1 MKKARKYGENEVL
14 KVIENRLRK
23 LRNLMKERGMD
34 YFLIPSDDFHGSEY
48 VHDYFKCREYMSGF
62 SGSAGTLVVG
72 VEAAGLWTD
81 GRYFLQAEEQLAG
94 SGITLY
100 KMGQPG
106 VPTVI
111 EFLSEGLK
119 DGGTLGFDGR
129 VVSKSFADRLKE
141 KIREKY
147 PRALMKICFAY
158 GEDLVDLVWADRP
171 ALTAEPVMELA
182 LCYAG
187 VGRADKLSLIREK
200 MWEKQGDYF
209 LLTSLD
215 DIAWLLNIRGG
226 DVAYNPVVRAYFMV
240 SATTDEGT
248 EMSAQP
254 MAYLYAEES
263 AFPATLREGLQKDG
277 VQIKPYAQIYDDV
290 ANLPDECKLLWDEKV
305 INYTLYR
312 SCNSQVEMVTCENLT
327 QFPKAVKNS
336 TEIENIRKAHVK
348 DGVAV
353 TRFLYWMDQAV
364 SRGGVTELS
373 AAEKLENFRQEQEH
387 YFGQS
392 FAPIVGYGA
401 HGAIV
406 HYSATDESNVELRPD
421 NFVLIDTGGQY
432 LEGTTDITRTIA
444 LGEPTAEQKQHY
456 TAVLKG
462 NLNLSAMKFPYEC
475 TGLNLDAIARKPLW
489 DLGLDYNHG
498 TGHGVGYFLNVHEGP
513 NAFRQRAVT
522 GRENDTHFEEG
533 MVTSDEPGVYL
544 EGKYGIR
551 LENLI
556 LSRKAEKHGSQ
567 QFMCFE
573 VLTLVPFD
581 LRAVD
586 VSMLTEPE
594 RLYLNAYHKRVFDTI
609 SPYLNEAETAWLAN
623 ATREI

>member
-1 MKKARKYGENEVL
+1 M
-14 KVIENRLRK
+14 IENRLQK
-23 LRNLMKERGMD
+23 LRDLMKERGMD
-34 YFLIPSDDFHGSEY
+34 YYLIPSDDFHGSEY

-62 SGSAGTLVVG
+62 TGSAGTLVVG
-72 VEAAGLWTD
+72 LETAGLWTD

-100 KMGQPG
+100 KMGQPQ

-111 EFLSEGLK
+111 EFLTEAFGE
-119 DGGTLGFDGR
+119 GGTLGFDGR
-129 VVSKSFADRLKE
+129 VVSKSFTDRLKD

-158 GEDLVDLVWADRP
+158 GEDLVDLVWTDRP
-171 ALTAEPVMELA
+171 ALTAEPVMELP

-187 VGRADKLSLIREK
+187 VSRAEKLALIRQK
-200 MWEKQGDYF
+200 MQEKQGDYF

-226 DVAYNPVVRAYFMV
+226 DVAYNPVVRAYFL
-240 SATTDEGT
+240 
-248 EMSAQP
+248 MSAGTVPEDVGAKTLGIGQQP
-254 MAYLYAEES
+254 EAFLYAERS
-263 AFPATLREGLQKDG
+263 AFPTELKEALEKDG
-277 VQIKPYAQIYDDV
+277 VQIKPYEQIYEDV
-290 ANLPDECKLLWDEKV
+290 SQLPDESVLLWDEKV
-305 INYTLYR
+305 INYTLLR
-312 SCNSQVEMVTCENLT
+312 SCNPQVKMVTTENLT
-327 QFPKAVKNS
+327 QLPKAIKNP
-336 TEIENIRKAHVK
+336 TEAANIRTAHIK

-353 TRFLYWMDQAV
+353 TRFLHWLMQAV
-364 SRGGVTELS
+364 PAGGVTELC
-373 AAEKLENFRQEQEH
+373 AAEKLESFRQEQEH

-406 HYSATDESNVELRPD
+406 HYSATPESDAELRAD

-444 LGEPTAEQKQHY
+444 LGEPTVEQKAHY

-462 NLNLSAMKFPYEC
+462 NLNLAAMKFPYEC

-489 DLGLDYNHG
+489 ELGLDYNHG

-556 LSRKAEKHGSQ
+556 MSQKAEKSGNQ

-586 VSMLTEPE
+586 VTMLTIPE
-594 RLYLNAYHKRVFDTI
+594 RDYLNAYHKRVFDTI
-609 SPYLNEAETAWLAN
+609 SPYLNAEETAWLAN
-623 ATREI
+623 ATRAITR

>member
-1 MKKARKYGENEVL
+1 MIKS
-14 KVIENRLRK
+14 RLQQ

-34 YFLIPSDDFHGSEY
+34 YYLIPSDDFHGSEY

-62 SGSAGTLVVG
+62 TGSAGTLVVG
-72 VEAAGLWTD
+72 KETAGLWTD
-81 GRYFLQAEEQLAG
+81 GRYFLQAGDQLVG

-111 EFLSEGLK
+111 EFLAEGLK

-147 PRALMKICFAY
+147 PRALMKTCFAY
-158 GEDLVDLVWADRP
+158 GEDLIDLIWEDRP

-187 VGRADKLSLIREK
+187 VSRAEKLAFIREK
-200 MWEKQGDYF
+200 MQEKQGDYF

-226 DVAYNPVVRAYFMV
+226 DVMYNPVVRAYFMMGV
-240 SATTDEGT
+240 YADECVQK
-248 EMSAQP
+248 SAQTE
-254 MAYLYAEES
+254 AYLYAEEN
-263 AFPATLREGLQKDG
+263 AFSPELRAGLQKDG
-277 VQIKPYAQIYDDV
+277 VQIKPYAQIYEDV
-290 ANLPDECKLLWDEKV
+290 AQLPDECTLLWDEKV

-312 SCNSQVEMVTCENLT
+312 SCNSQVETVTCENLT
-327 QFPKAVKNS
+327 LLPKAIKNPV
-336 TEIENIRKAHVK
+336 EVENIRKAHIK

-353 TRFLYWMDQAV
+353 TRFLYWLEQAV
-364 SRGGVTELS
+364 PQGGVTELG

-387 YFGQS
+387 YYGQS

-406 HYSATDESNVELRPD
+406 HYSATAESNIELRPD

-444 LGEPTAEQKQHY
+444 LGEPTAEQKKHY

-462 NLNLSAMKFPYEC
+462 NLNLSATKFPNEY
-475 TGLNLDAIARKPLW
+475 TGPNLDAIARKPLW

-513 NAFRQRAVT
+513 NAFRQRAVA
-522 GRENDTHFEEG
+522 GRENETHFEEG
-533 MVTSDEPGVYL
+533 MVTSNEPGVYL
-544 EGKYGIR
+544 EGAYGIR
-551 LENLI
+551 LENLV
-556 LSRKAEKHGSQ
+556 LSCKAEKNGNQ
-567 QFMCFE
+567 QFMCFD

-586 VSMLTEPE
+586 VSMLTASE
-594 RLYLNAYHKRVFDTI
+594 RLCLNAYHKRVFDTL
-609 SPYLNEAETAWLAN
+609 SPYLNEAEREWLAN

>member
-1 MKKARKYGENEVL
+1 M
-14 KVIENRLRK
+14 IENRLLQLRK
-23 LRNLMKERGMD
+23 LMKERGMD
-34 YFLIPSDDFHGSEY
+34 YYLIPSDDFHGSEY

-62 SGSAGTLVVG
+62 TGSAGTLVVG
-72 VEAAGLWTD
+72 LKTAGLWTD

-94 SGITLY
+94 SGIALY
-100 KMGQPG
+100 KMGQPQ

-111 EFLSEGLK
+111 EFLAEALR

-129 VVSKSFADRLKE
+129 VVSKSFTDRLKE

-158 GEDLVDLVWADRP
+158 GEDLVDLIWENRP
-171 ALTAEPVMELA
+171 VLTAQPVMELA
-182 LCYAG
+182 ICYAG
-187 VGRADKLSLIREK
+187 ASRAEKLALIREK
-200 MWEKQGDYF
+200 MQEKQGDYF

-226 DVAYNPVVRAYFMV
+226 DVAYNPVVRAYFMM
-240 SATTDEGT
+240 SMDDMPEGAETKTVKT
-248 EMSAQP
+248 EQQP
-254 MAYLYAEES
+254 EAFLYAEES
-263 AFPATLREGLQKDG
+263 AFPVGLIKELEKDG
-277 VQIKPYAQIYDDV
+277 VRIKPYAQIYDDV
-290 ANLPDECKLLWDEKV
+290 AQLPDECVLLWDEKI
-305 INYTLYR
+305 INYTLLR
-312 SCNSQVEMVTCENLT
+312 SCNPQVRMVTTENLT
-327 QFPKAVKNS
+327 QLPKAIKNS
-336 TEIENIRKAHVK
+336 TEAANFRKAHIK

-353 TRFLYWMDQAV
+353 TRFLYWLDQTVAK
-364 SRGGVTELS
+364 GGVTELS
-373 AAEKLENFRQEQEH
+373 AADKLESFRQEQEH
-387 YFGQS
+387 YYGQS

-406 HYSATDESNVELRPD
+406 HYSATPESNAELRPD

-489 DLGLDYNHG
+489 ELGLDYNHG

-556 LSRKAEKHGSQ
+556 MSQKAEKVGSQ

-586 VSMLTEPE
+586 ISMLTKAE
-594 RLYLNAYHKRVFDTI
+594 RDYLNDYHKRVFDTI
-609 SPYLNEAETAWLAN
+609 SPYLNEAEREWLAN